1 MIDLDGL
8 HSHTWGA
15 DACSGTRFISVNSTG
30 KWSWLLPRRFYMY
43 CFTRPPEGSLSLQTG
58 VSTRRL
64 TGWGGLGTWV
74 GPPRPQT
81 VTAWIKSLSCNISVT
96 NKISLWLLNFGPDAD
111 LNTRSDVPAFIS
123 ANTGVTCK
131 ESPEPDR
138 GEVVHLCWVV
148 CRTLW
153 WIVGNAA

>member
-30 KWSWLLPRRFYMY
+30 KWSWLLPRRFYMH

-64 TGWGGLGTWV
+64 RGGAWDLGWATS
-74 GPPRPQT
+74 T
-81 VTAWIKSLSCNISVT
+81 SNSHSMDKVTELQHQRDQQNLALA
-96 NKISLWLLNFGPDAD
+96 LQLQP
-111 LNTRSDVPAFIS
+111 
-123 ANTGVTCK
+123 
-131 ESPEPDR
+131 
-138 GEVVHLCWVV
+138 
-148 CRTLW
+148 
-153 WIVGNAA
+153 